1 MACNASK
8 TPFIRAIAKRGY
20 AAQACAAPAGKTE
33 IKSATLPNKLVV
45 ATASSPVPITRVSVV
60 FRAGSRNEEYE
71 TLGASHYLKAA
82 AGLTTNNAT
91 TFGITRNIQQIGGNL
106 TATNDRELVTV
117 TVESTADKVET
128 ALKYLD
134 AAVTSPAFKPWELE
148 DAIPRI
154 RSLKKD
160 GSSIDR
166 AINLVHRAAYRGT
179 LGNSIYCPK
188 HQIGKI
194 SSESLLH
201 YFAQNCTTNR
211 AAVVGV
217 GIDQNVLQGFAQNLD
232 LESGAGKSVPS
243 KYYGGDSRKDKSG
256 NLTHVALVGEGASVA
271 SLKEALAFAVF
282 AQALGS
288 GASAKRGN
296 VNGPLG
302 KAIAAAVGNT
312 SASYSSYNVSYS
324 DSGLCGAILSVEAGV
339 AGKAIESAAKVL
351 KAGSVSEQD
360 FNRGKALLK
369 ATILGNAD
377 SPSATLETL
386 GRQAAIIGD
395 ITSTADIISLID
407 SISKS
412 DVDSAASRVARS
424 KLSLGA
430 VGNLGGVPYASDL
443 A

>member
-20 AAQACAAPAGKTE
+20 AAQACPSPAGKTE

-45 ATASSPVPITRVSVV
+45 ATASSQIPVTRVSVV

-117 TVESTADKVET
+117 TVESTADKLDT
-128 ALKYLD
+128 ALKFLD

-148 DAIPRI
+148 DSIPRI

-160 GSSIDR
+160 GSAIDR
-166 AINLVHRAAYRGT
+166 AINLSRLRDT
-179 LGNSIYCPK
+179 LGNSVYCPK

-201 YFAQNCTTNR
+201 YFSQNCTTNR

-232 LESGAGKSVPS
+232 LESGAGKMCPA
-243 KYYGGDSRKDKSG
+243 KYHGGDSRKDKSG
-256 NLTHVALVGEGASVA
+256 NLTHIALVGEGGSVA
-271 SLKEALAFAVF
+271 SLKEALAFAILG
-282 AQALGS
+282 QALGG
-288 GASAKRGN
+288 GASTKRGN

-324 DSGLCGAILSVEAGV
+324 DSGLCGAIMTVESGV

-351 KAGSVSEQD
+351 KSGSVSEQD

-369 ATILGNAD
+369 AIILGNAD
-377 SPSATLETL
+377 CPSATLESL
-386 GRQAAIIGD
+386 ARQAAIIGD
-395 ITSTADIISLID
+395 ITSTSDIVSLID

-412 DVDSAASRVARS
+412 DVDSAASKVARS

-430 VGNLGGVPYASDL
+430 VGNLRCVPYASDL